1 MQTVAYLQLFLAQK
15 YTITGNKYKFVQ
27 IVQETAADD
36 RALTVAIDKISTC
49 YSRWC

>member
-15 YTITGNKYKFVQ
+15 YTMYITINKYKFVH

-36 RALTVAIDKISTC
+36 RVVAAANLLLLIIK
-49 YSRWC
+49 